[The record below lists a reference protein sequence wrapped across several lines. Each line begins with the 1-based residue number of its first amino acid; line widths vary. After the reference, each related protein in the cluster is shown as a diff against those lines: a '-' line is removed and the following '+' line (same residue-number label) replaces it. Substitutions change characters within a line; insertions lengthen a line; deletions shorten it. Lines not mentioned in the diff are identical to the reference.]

1 LGPADGEIHQVLQMK
16 TVAPWQLMN
25 FAKSVG
31 IFFVLVSVAWIGAN
45 YLIFKDFFIGWPV
58 MVGNV
63 LVSGVGGL
71 WWYKTSHHARFSWD
85 GEGFE
90 LQKGRT
96 TPIVKRWKD
105 ISQVSLVHEG
115 YGRFAVRLY
124 PQEGNSV
131 DVPASDLGLNPSDFR
146 FEVIDLV
153 RAKA

>member
-1 LGPADGEIHQVLQMK
+1 MK

-25 FAKSVG
+25 LAKSVG

-58 MVGNV
+58 ILGNV
-63 LVSGVGGL
+63 LVSAVGGL

-96 TPIVKRWKD
+96 PPIVKSWRD
-105 ISQVSLVHEG
+105 FSQVSLVHEG
-115 YGRFAVRLY
+115 YGRFAVRLHAH
-124 PQEGNSV
+124 EGNSV
-131 DVPASDLGLNPSDFR
+131 DVPASDLGLEPSDFR
-146 FEVIDLV
+146 FEVIELV